1 MRHLFIVDPVPG
13 LNPDADTSVVF
24 MREAARRG
32 HRVATCGVSELSVG
46 PGGRARS
53 RRPRPE
59 AWRWRTAYPLGQDPG
74 QEVRAVG
81 LDAGAKEGAYQRIY
95 PEKLAVVLGSEGSG
109 LRPMIRQECDF
120 LVSLPMRG
128 KVESLNVAVAGGI
141 FLYEL
146 LRQKEQEPRIGAF
159 GSVGREAS

>member
-1 MRHLFIVDPVPG
+1 
-13 LNPDADTSVVF
+13 
-24 MREAARRG
+24 
-32 HRVATCGVSELSVG
+32 
-46 PGGRARS
+46 
-53 RRPRPE
+53 
-59 AWRWRTAYPLGQDPG
+59 
-74 QEVRAVG
+74 
-81 LDAGAKEGAYQRIY
+81 
-95 PEKLAVVLGSEGSG
+95 